1 MSNNDLPCDK
11 CGGHH
16 HPACCPLDLGGKEEG
31 MSKDIERLAKELYS
45 IGYRAFGCRESMDF
59 KAVAKYVQQAIL
71 KGKVEEIKHNMTCD
85 SERLNKIRIAE
96 LESKIKEKL

>member
-1 MSNNDLPCDK
+1 
-11 CGGHH
+11 
-16 HPACCPLDLGGKEEG
+16 
-31 MSKDIERLAKELYS
+31 MSKDIERLAKELQKHGDIYDCDDNHMLNW
-45 IGYRAFGCRESMDF
+45 IAL
-59 KAVAKYVQQAIL
+59 AKYVQQAIL